1 MDDQPLTLT
10 MVNDSFT
17 QLLHLCHFF
26 SLSIGIYMSPC
37 QHTRALQVL
46 IQCQQMLINVQH
58 TCILQE
64 RRQFTDSFVAHRM
77 VLTPVELCEKY
88 LLTLHKPLL
97 QINEILIESILIFPL
112 LSLESVVLR
121 TFVLS
126 LTCKFAKTLILQQQI
141 SWLNGSK

>member
-1 MDDQPLTLT
+1 
-10 MVNDSFT
+10 
-17 QLLHLCHFF
+17 
-26 SLSIGIYMSPC
+26 
-37 QHTRALQVL
+37 
-46 IQCQQMLINVQH
+46 
-58 TCILQE
+58 
-64 RRQFTDSFVAHRM
+64 M

-126 LTCKFAKTLILQQQI
+126 LTCKFAKTLIPQ
-141 SWLNGSK
+141 